1 MLVLDRERESRFVR
15 GASNE
20 VCATGGALLAGG
32 RFWVSLRRM
41 AGMREGPS
49 MSETT
54 MAGGEED

>member
-20 VCATGGALLAGG
+20 VCATGGAW

>member
-20 VCATGGALLAGG
+20 VCATGGAW

-54 MAGGEED
+54 MAGGEEGTRP